1 MPFPWEKKFQ
11 NYVLWQQSLW
21 ITTSKCLKA
30 ANLFLSWMFCG
41 VPTALSPL
49 LLVKWK
55 TPMRNCNTG
64 VGKKMSKLTGPEDPS
79 ITFYCNVKPNKET
92 RESITSQFQWKS
104 SCYFLEEKQ
113 ESKIPFY
120 YFSAWD
126 EEKAKKCLSKKKT
139 NASMTWGWQYVFIT
153 PSNCLGQGHYY
164 SWVTDWW
171 QTGRLVLMDVNSRNT
186 MCFRHAFLY

>member
-92 RESITSQFQWKS
+92 RESITSQFLRWRAAAAFWKGREKAR
-104 SCYFLEEKQ
+104 FLH
-113 ESKIPFY
+113 F
-120 YFSAWD
+120 FTAWD
-126 EEKAKKCLSKKKT
+126 EEKAKS
-139 NASMTWGWQYVFIT
+139 A
-153 PSNCLGQGHYY
+153 
-164 SWVTDWW
+164 
-171 QTGRLVLMDVNSRNT
+171 
-186 MCFRHAFLY
+186 FRIGKPMQQWHEDGSIFL